1 MCPSVAE
8 EERRMAV
15 PGFENFPLADR
26 DHEWS
31 GDAAERR
38 VRQWAKAEDGPNA
51 RYRDAHL
58 WYDDD
63 KPDNF
68 TSYKL
73 LFCDVVDGKLRAV
86 PRGIMAAAN
95 VIQGG
100 RGGVDIPQG
109 DVERVKHHLASYYKK
124 MDETP
129 PWEEA

>member
-1 MCPSVAE
+1 
-8 EERRMAV
+8 MAV

-26 DHEWS
+26 DHDWK
-31 GDAAERR
+31 GAEADKR
-38 VRQWAKAEDGPNA
+38 VREWAGAHNGPNA

-58 WYDDD
+58 WYDED
-63 KPDNF
+63 KSDNF

-86 PRGIMAAAN
+86 PRGLQAAAN

-100 RGGVDIPQG
+100 RGGVDIPPG
-109 DVERVKHHLASYYKK
+109 DRDRVKDHLALYYKK

-129 PWEEA
+129 PWEDA